1 MPVQFMLVVFA
12 AALLVLYVVAMSA
25 SIRVEKR
32 NDIRNGEV
40 HTETYAWESAA
51 LWMCP
56 LH

>member
-32 NDIRNGEV
+32 NDIRNVEV
-40 HTETYAWESAA
+40 QTETYAWESAA

>member
-32 NDIRNGEV
+32 NDIRNVEV
-40 HTETYAWESAA
+40 QTETYAWESAA
-51 LWMCP
+51 LWICP

>member
-12 AALLVLYVVAMSA
+12 AALLVVYVLAMSA
-25 SIRVEKR
+25 SVRIEKR
-32 NDIRNGEV
+32 TDIRNVEGQ
-40 HTETYAWESAA
+40 TETYAWESAA